1 MMHEVRSIPTA
12 PRRIRLRPLLAH
24 RWPLFFVGALCVVAG
39 SLCSWMLFLA
49 SGAKPSDQRRLDRG
63 PVEVVSAVVERV
75 DEPTRQDDGAPI
87 EWPDHIP
94 RQTVHYSFTF
104 RDLPLSGASF
114 AKVGVFH
121 QGDQVDVE
129 LLPQEPNR
137 NRIRGTLLH
146 LDRVWLQP
154 ETWLGALV
162 VPGILL
168 LLGWL
173 AGVFQ
178 LWQVLSNG
186 DVSVGTVTSARPVRF
201 VLPEML
207 SVRFE
212 FRDYR
217 ARVRNSRHWVRLRS
231 ELGMRLMRQQHTGW
245 FEPMPVL
252 HDRRLPQWNRMLLPL
267 DFLSVNSP
275 PRALDPRSS

>member
-49 SGAKPSDQRRLDRG
+49 SGAKPSDQRRLDLG

-75 DEPTRQDDGAPI
+75 DEPTHQDNGAPI
-87 EWPDHIP
+87 EWPDHIQ

-121 QGDQVDVE
+121 QGDLVDVE

-146 LDRVWLQP
+146 LDRAWLQP
-154 ETWLGALV
+154 ETWLGVLV

-186 DVSVGTVTSARPVRF
+186 DVSVGTVTYARPVRF

-212 FRDYR
+212 FRDHR
-217 ARVRNSRHWVRLRS
+217 ARVRSSRHWVRLRS
-231 ELGMRLMRQQHTGW
+231 ELGMRLLRQQHTGW

-267 DFLSVNSP
+267 DFLSVTPP